1 MLNILTKSFKIKD
14 EGSIINAM
22 IFQLDF
28 FLRNNLKFSVPN
40 FDEIKLRT
48 VNIIYSPIPLC
59 LLAIRN

>member
-48 VNIIYSPIPLC
+48 VNIIYSPIP
-59 LLAIRN
+59 